1 MEGILKIIKNITKFF
16 ENLSLFKDFLVKK
29 PDLHQGR
36 DLWRNYKN
44 NNKSGRKPSEKKY
57 SKNEIRLMMLA
68 IDEEN
73 DLLKSYKSNF

>member
-1 MEGILKIIKNITKFF
+1 MNIIKNIK
-16 ENLSLFKDFLVKK
+16 KLVKK
-29 PDLHQGR
+29 LSVFRDFLAKKSDLDQGR
-36 DLWRNYKN
+36 DLWRYYKN

>member
-1 MEGILKIIKNITKFF
+1 VNIVINLKK
-16 ENLSLFKDFLVKK
+16 LVKK
-29 PDLHQGR
+29 LSVFRDFLAKKSDLDQGR
-36 DLWRNYKN
+36 ELWRYYKN
-44 NNKSGRKPSEKKY
+44 KNKSGGKPSEKKY

>member
-1 MEGILKIIKNITKFF
+1 MNIIKNIK
-16 ENLSLFKDFLVKK
+16 KLVKK
-29 PDLHQGR
+29 LSVFRDFLAKKSDLDQGR
-36 DLWRNYKN
+36 DLWRYYKN
-44 NNKSGRKPSEKKY
+44 NNKSGSKPSEKKY

>member
-1 MEGILKIIKNITKFF
+1 MNIIINIK
-16 ENLSLFKDFLVKK
+16 KLVKK
-29 PDLHQGR
+29 LSVFRDFSAKKSDLDQGR

-44 NNKSGRKPSEKKY
+44 NNKIGRKPSEKKY

>member
-1 MEGILKIIKNITKFF
+1 MIIF
-16 ENLSLFKDFLVKK
+16 ERLTRLVTYLYNFKGVLIKQS
-29 PDLHQGR
+29 DLDQGR

-44 NNKSGRKPSEKKY
+44 NNKIGRKPSEKKY